1 MSCVGKVFDG
11 KDPCK
16 SMTRTLYALIIHFL
30 AQVGALIDF
39 GEGEDIE
46 ESIYEQDVYNQLI
59 IYRQLS
65 FSQASQLDLE
75 Q

>member
-1 MSCVGKVFDG
+1 MI
-11 KDPCK
+11 
-16 SMTRTLYALIIHFL
+16 LYLLEFTHCF

-46 ESIYEQDVYNQLI
+46 EGEYEQDINNRLNI

-65 FSQASQLDLE
+65 ISLPDLK
-75 Q
+75 